1 MKTVIYDELPGE
13 AKEIRREVFMKE
25 QGFCHEFDDID
36 TISRHIVMF
45 DGGKGVATCR
55 VFWDEKEQCYDIGRV
70 AVVKEYRGRGM
81 GEKMMLAAEQCIQR
95 MGGKEAA
102 LSGQVR
108 VAPFYEKMGYSR
120 QGEEYLDEG
129 CPHVKL
135 KKDLQ

>member
-1 MKTVIYDELPGE
+1 MKTILYDKLPAE
-13 AKEIRREVFMKE
+13 AKDIRTEVFMKE
-25 QGFCHEFDDID
+25 QGFHNEFDDID
-36 TISRHIVMF
+36 RISKHLVMF

-70 AVVKEYRGRGM
+70 AVVKEYREQGI
-81 GEKMMLAAEQCIQR
+81 GEKMMLSAEQCIQSV
-95 MGGKEAA
+95 GGKEAV

-108 VAPFYEKMGYSR
+108 VVPFYEKMGYKR

-135 KKDLQ
+135 KKELQ